1 MGTAQVPDLMG
12 TDRKNG
18 LTVESVSDR
27 TKRFGPNLL
36 PESVPRSGLSVLFE
50 QFKSLP
56 VALLGVAAGISIF
69 TGGVADAAVIIGVVG
84 INAAIGYFTEMQT
97 ERTIHSLKSLVR
109 PSAIV
114 IRDGLY
120 TNINAG
126 KLVPGD
132 IIVLRPG
139 SYVAADARLIEATH
153 LSVDESA
160 LTGESMPAIKTAEII
175 ASDENIPLADRTN
188 IVYMG
193 TPRYRRTGAGCD
205 YCHRQIYRDRD
216 DSNPGRRD
224 KASSNSHGKTT

>member
-1 MGTAQVPDLMG
+1 MGTAQVLDLMG

-27 TKRFGPNLL
+27 TKDSARIFSLK
-36 PESVPRSGLSVLFE
+36 SVPRSGLSVLFE

-84 INAAIGYFTEMQT
+84 INAAIEVFAEMQT
-97 ERTIHSLKSLVR
+97 ERMIHSLKSLVR

-126 KLVPGD
+126 KLVP
-132 IIVLRPG
+132 R
-139 SYVAADARLIEATH
+139 H
-153 LSVDESA
+153 
-160 LTGESMPAIKTAEII
+160 
-175 ASDENIPLADRTN
+175 
-188 IVYMG
+188 
-193 TPRYRRTGAGCD
+193 
-205 YCHRQIYRDRD
+205 YC
-216 DSNPGRRD
+216 P
-224 KASSNSHGKTT
+224 